1 MSVDLAGRAA
11 DNRRAL
17 TGAWSAI
24 RSPLVAAG
32 PAPASTA
39 VDEAVAVVRRLAPAL
54 GAEVVVP
61 ADLSRAADPLTALLR
76 SSRLRTREI
85 TLPADWPATTATPM
99 IGELA
104 GGRPVALLPHGKG
117 YRMFDPRSGRTVDVD
132 AAQAAEIETRALA
145 LHPRLPRTVPA
156 VTGLLRFAL
165 TGGWRDVA
173 VVLAAGLLAAVLA
186 LVVPI
191 AIGLV
196 LPELL
201 RDGGRG
207 QLTWLAAGVGTV
219 TVATALLLFLRN
231 AAVVRVQG
239 RLGAVLEPAIW
250 DRLLALEPRFFARF
264 STGDLVQRAG
274 GIADARRSLS
284 DVAVSALLGAFFSV
298 SSLLVIVVI
307 DARLAAL
314 TLVGVALLALALLSL
329 ARRQQQHESE
339 VFRLHGEVYGL
350 LYPLL
355 LGIDKLHTA
364 GREVQAFALW
374 GDLFGRQK
382 AADAEALRYQSGATA
397 LVAGAQPMLLAVL
410 IGGITL
416 LNLSVSVGHLI
427 VAGVAI
433 AQVVLALGQLSQVAS
448 AAYAVAPIL
457 GRLQPILAAEPE
469 GSAGGHDPGR
479 LGGAVELD
487 GVSFTYR
494 GSSGPAVADLDMRA
508 EPGELV
514 ALVGPSGAGKSTI
527 VRLLLGFEQPQAGR
541 VRYDGR
547 DLAELDVQLVRRQ
560 LGVVLQRGRLVRGSL
575 LDNIVASAPGA
586 GERDAWRAAEL
597 AGLGDDFRRL
607 PLGLQTR
614 VGEDNQTFSGGQ
626 LQRLLIARA
635 LVRRPPVLI
644 FDEATSALDN
654 VTQRELSDRIA
665 ELDCTRIVIAHRLST
680 IRRADRIYV
689 IEAGR
694 VAATGTYDQL
704 MERDGLFARLIAR
717 QEL

>member
-1 MSVDLAGRAA
+1 MSIDLACRAA

-17 TGAWSAI
+17 SGAWSAI
-24 RSPLVAAG
+24 RRPLVAAT
-32 PAPASTA
+32 PAPATTA
-39 VDEAVAVVRRLAPAL
+39 VDEALATVGRLAAAL
-54 GAEVVVP
+54 GAELTVP
-61 ADLSRAADPLTALLR
+61 TDLSRAADPLTALLR

-85 TLPADWPATTATPM
+85 TLTPDWPSTTAAPM
-99 IGELA
+99 IGYAA
-104 GGRPVALLPHGKG
+104 GGRAVALLPHGNG
-117 YRMFDPRSGRTVDVD
+117 YRLFDPRSGRTFDVD
-132 AAQAAEIETRALA
+132 AELATAIGPRALA

-156 VTGLLRFAL
+156 VSGLLRFAL
-165 TGGWRDVA
+165 SGGWRDVA
-173 VVLAAGLLAAVLA
+173 VVLAAGFLAAVLA

-196 LPELL
+196 LPQLL
-201 RDGGRG
+201 LDGGAG
-207 QLTWLAAGVGTV
+207 QLPWLAAGVAVLTA
-219 TVATALLLFLRN
+219 ATALLLFLRN
-231 AAVVRVQG
+231 AAVVRIQG

-307 DARLAAL
+307 DWRLAAL
-314 TLVGVALLALALLSL
+314 TFAGVAILAVALLRL
-329 ARRQQQHESE
+329 ARLQQRHESE
-339 VFRLHGEVYGL
+339 VFELHGEVYGL

-355 LGIDKLHTA
+355 LGIDKIHTA

-374 GDLFGRQK
+374 ADLFGRQK
-382 AADAEALRYQSGATA
+382 AADAQAMHYQSGATA
-397 LVAGAQPMLLAVL
+397 LVAGAQPVLLAVL
-410 IGGITL
+410 LGGITL
-416 LNLSVSVGHLI
+416 MDMEVSAGHLI

-433 AQVVLALGQLSQVAS
+433 AQVVLALGQLSQVAA

-469 GSAGGHDPGR
+469 GSAGGRDPGR
-479 LGGAVELD
+479 LGGAVELE
-487 GVSFTYR
+487 GATFTYP
-494 GSSGPAVADLDMRA
+494 GCSGPAVADLDMRA

-541 VRYDGR
+541 VRYDGH
-547 DLAELDVQLVRRQ
+547 DLADLDVQLVRRQ

-586 GERDAWRAAEL
+586 GEQDAWRAAEL
-597 AGLGDDFRRL
+597 AGLADDFRRL

-689 IEAGR
+689 IEGGR
-694 VAATGTYDQL
+694 VAAAGTYDQL